1 MERHAVDLEA
11 LRGERSPP
19 KRRRDC
25 PPLPELCPFIECRY
39 HLWTDRVHR
48 GRVMILAA
56 SSAYGDPAHFCALHE
71 ADQGPKTL
79 EQVGVV
85 YGVSRERIRQLEAE
99 SMAVLRA
106 VNPSL
111 LRELLSVVDDI
122 SCETEPPC
130 DDPDDGAVAPRTATA
145 QPPLE
150 DACDSTSSAADVCDL
165 VSDQTEASPWCEP
178 TSTDPRVQAINEKK
192 VARATARAA
201 NAKPYWCPHCG
212 RTYPGIGIEGNACP
226 TDGTQALGTRTC
238 CRRGSRSRLPTWGA
252 WVQGTRTRAPP
263 ARADRRSDP
272 AAGHEGGRIMLF
284 TPRNTPLPTPPLPTG
299 GSLLAVRG
307 GAGAFWRDCSPCEAV
322 ETLIAGSGSRIGR
335 RGPGAN
341 GALEVAHGR

>member
-25 PPLPELCPFIECRY
+25 PPPAELCPFIECRY

-71 ADQGPKTL
+71 ADRGPKTL

-145 QPPLE
+145 QPPPE

-201 NAKPYWCPHCG
+201 NATPYWCPHCG
-212 RTYPGIGIEGNACP
+212 RTYPGIGIEGNARKGCP
-226 TDGTQALGTRTC
+226 NPRCAGQA
-238 CRRGSRSRLPTWGA
+238 W
-252 WVQGTRTRAPP
+252 
-263 ARADRRSDP
+263 ADRARQTGRKPWAHEP
-272 AAGHEGGRIMLF
+272 AVVEALVRDYRPGVHGYRALAREHHLPVPTVAAILRRVTRGEG
-284 TPRNTPLPTPPLPTG
+284 
-299 GSLLAVRG
+299 
-307 GAGAFWRDCSPCEAV
+307 
-322 ETLIAGSGSRIGR
+322 
-335 RGPGAN
+335 
-341 GALEVAHGR
+341 